1 MQVVID
7 KERQEIADQLQQ
19 VLEEHGFDYEAPAW
33 RDLIERGEEAGLEFE
48 LIQPVWLE
56 EQ

>member
-19 VLEEHGFDYEAPAW
+19 VLEEHRFDYEAPAW
-33 RDLIERGEEAGLEFE
+33 RDLIERGEETGLEFE